1 MWLGLSLAGFAL
13 AVSLHAIFARI
24 GGSLTIV
31 LSFLSVGIP
40 VAVLI
45 ALVAL
50 WMFGF
55 SDESIA
61 AVLVYLALC
70 ESSIFLF
77 TLAANGVSVSLMM
90 RLETRPATAEALME
104 LYSTRAMV
112 ERRID
117 QLQAGGF
124 LTEEGGRSICS
135 SVADVSFAR
144 SGSCGASSSIP
155 ELPAPSK
162 PNRAGGPPRRQS

>member
-1 MWLGLSLAGFAL
+1 MWLGLSLAGFVL
-13 AVSLHAIFARI
+13 AISLHAIFARL

-31 LSFLSVGIP
+31 LSFLSIGIP
-40 VAVLI
+40 LAVLI
-45 ALVAL
+45 ALAAL

-61 AVLVYLALC
+61 AVLIYLALC
-70 ESSIFLF
+70 ETYIFLF

-90 RLETRPATAEALME
+90 RLEARPATAEALME

-124 LTEEGGRSICS
+124 LTEEGGRVHLLERGQRLVRAFGIVRSIFKHPRA
-135 SVADVSFAR
+135 V
-144 SGSCGASSSIP
+144 
-155 ELPAPSK
+155 LAPD
-162 PNRAGGPPRRQS
+162 RH

>member
-1 MWLGLSLAGFAL
+1 MWLGLAFSGFAL
-13 AVSLHAIFARI
+13 AALLLAIFARM

-31 LSFLSVGIP
+31 LGFLFVSIP

-45 ALVAL
+45 ASLAL
-50 WMFGF
+50 WLFGL

-61 AVLVYLALC
+61 AILVYLAFC
-70 ESSIFLF
+70 ETYIFLF

-90 RLETRPATAEALME
+90 RLGSQPRAADELMKS
-104 LYSTRAMV
+104 YSTRAMV

-124 LTEEGGRSICS
+124 VTEAGGQVRLLKRGEALVRAFAVARSLFKHKH
-135 SVADVSFAR
+135 SVDVSV
-144 SGSCGASSSIP
+144 
-155 ELPAPSK
+155 
-162 PNRAGGPPRRQS
+162 PR